1 MNTHDS
7 NDPTDPQRLSAPG
20 STHYP
25 EPITEVSLNDD
36 RRDCSQDGNVYGG
49 KIGVR
54 KAFYVAKS
62 RNKPIVDIGPSER
75 SLKGLQDEDEISC
88 SEFTL
93 TSKSERV
100 TKTHLEIS
108 RIVSPL
114 ENCSYIRLDEV
125 EWNKMRIGGTGVVQI
140 WTQSTPYRAQLN
152 RGPKSYIH
160 C

>member
-1 MNTHDS
+1 M
-7 NDPTDPQRLSAPG
+7 R
-20 STHYP
+20 
-25 EPITEVSLNDD
+25 
-36 RRDCSQDGNVYGG
+36 
-49 KIGVR
+49 VR
-54 KAFYVAKS
+54 KAFHVAKS
-62 RNKPIVDIGPSER
+62 SNKPIVDIGPSER
-75 SLKGLQDEDEISC
+75 SLNSLQDEDEISC

-108 RIVSPL
+108 RIVSHL
-114 ENCSYIRLDEV
+114 ENCSYIRLDVV
-125 EWNKMRIGGTGVVQI
+125 EWNKMRIGSTGVVQI